1 MKEYTLLFWNTN
13 IYLFARTAL
22 ILLGSSLPHGSQDIA
37 ELLPLSLGADVSA
50 NLGRKHKRYIT
61 MGKPNTRDAGKLP
74 YSG

>member
-1 MKEYTLLFWNTN
+1 MKEYTLLLFWNTN

-50 NLGRKHKRYIT
+50 NLGRKHKVHYN
-61 MGKPNTRDAGKLP
+61 GKT
-74 YSG
+74 